1 MLLSSAAVDFSHIS
15 VPLLTTVE
23 TVRICAPTIVEGML
37 GRVRRETCD
46 RRLEEWS
53 EVACSLARI
62 DLHVHGREHIDRDK
76 TYILMSNHQSSYD
89 IFTIMRAFP
98 GTLRMVSKIEMFRI
112 PVLGG
117 AMYNAEFVPL
127 DRSDKD
133 KAREGLE
140 YAKARLSSGVN
151 VWIAPEGTRSND
163 GRLLPFKKG
172 GFVIALQT
180 GFPIMPVTVSGSR
193 DVLRS
198 KGFRVHRDKRVD
210 VTFHPAIDPV
220 PYGVER
226 RSELIERVR
235 DQIITALP
243 EEHR

>member
-1 MLLSSAAVDFSHIS
+1 MDLSYIT

-23 TVRICAPTIVEGML
+23 TVRVCAPTIVEGML
-37 GRVRRETCD
+37 GKVRREDCD
-46 RRLEEWS
+46 RRLEEWA

-62 DLHVHGREHIDRDK
+62 DLHVHGRANIDREK

-98 GTLRMVSKIEMFRI
+98 GTLRMVSKIEMFKI
-112 PVLGG
+112 PVIGG

-127 DRSDKD
+127 DRSNQG

-140 YAKARLSSGVN
+140 YAKDRLSSGVN

-180 GFPIMPVTVSGSR
+180 GFPILPVTVWGSR

-198 KGFRVHRDKRVD
+198 KGYRVHQGKRVD
-210 VTFHPAIDPV
+210 VTFHEPIDPV
-220 PYGVER
+220 PYGTAR
-226 RSELIERVR
+226 RAELIERVR
-235 DQIITALP
+235 DTVASALP
-243 EEHR
+243 EAMR

>member
-1 MLLSSAAVDFSHIS
+1 MDLSQLS

-23 TVRICAPTIVEGML
+23 TVRVCAPTIVEGML
-37 GRVRRETCD
+37 GRVRREVCD

-53 EVACSLARI
+53 EVACALARI
-62 DLHVHGREHIDRDK
+62 DLHVHGRENIDRDE

-112 PVLGG
+112 PVIGA

-127 DRSDKD
+127 DRSDKQ

-140 YAKARLSSGVN
+140 YAKAKLDSGVN

-180 GFPIMPVTVSGSR
+180 GHPILPVTVSGSR

-198 KGFRVHRDKRVD
+198 KGYRVFRDQRVD
-210 VTFHPAIDPV
+210 VTFHPPIDPR
-220 PYGVER
+220 PYGTAR
-226 RSELIERVR
+226 RDELVERVR
-235 DQIITALP
+235 DTIASALP
-243 EEHR
+243 ESMR

>member
-1 MLLSSAAVDFSHIS
+1 MDLSHIAI
-15 VPLLTTVE
+15 PLLTTVE
-23 TVRICAPTIVEGML
+23 TVRICTPTIVEGML
-37 GRVRRETCD
+37 GRVRREVCD
-46 RRLEEWS
+46 RRLEEWA
-53 EVACSLARI
+53 EVACGLAHI
-62 DLHVHGREHIDRDK
+62 DLHVHGREKIDRDK

-112 PVLGG
+112 PILGP

-127 DRSDKD
+127 DRSDKG

-140 YAKARLSSGVN
+140 YAKQKLESGVN

-180 GFPIMPVTVSGSR
+180 GHPILPVTVSGSR
-193 DVLRS
+193 EVLRS
-198 KGFRVHRDKRVD
+198 KGYRVYRDKRVD
-210 VTFHPAIDPV
+210 VTFHDAIDPV
-220 PYGVER
+220 PYGTER
-226 RSELIERVR
+226 RDELVERVR
-235 DQIITALP
+235 DTIASALP
-243 EEHR
+243 ESMR